1 MGYFPPYSYSKKKKE
16 VELDMSD
23 YATKTQQVQIHHNL
37 LIKLIDVVNKKNL
50 KQEVQLQWTPGI

>member
-23 YATKTQQVQIHHNL
+23 YATKSDFKNATGADTSQFAN
-37 LIKLIDVVNKKNL
+37 KID
-50 KQEVQLQWTPGI
+50 